1 MASDEA
7 YIVASIE
14 TATMYFNTM
23 SEEGQLW
30 LPPPYDVAGIAP
42 GYYVIVGKGCLRH
55 RLAIMGVMTAVQEDL
70 TNAQKYLRMA
80 AHVQQMHM
88 SDPVCWRTIKK
99 DEDQSWGPE
108 RPAFANGALCYLNAR
123 DAPVV
128 EAKAGE
134 LGLMSKHI
142 VISAEYVPILCEVY
156 NTVYA
161 MWNMPGQMIG
171 LTGRAAYVFVKAAL
185 LCEFRWYD
193 ANEQGPIALT
203 RQDIRRRREWASLD
217 SFDEGKQAGGKR
229 APKVV
234 RGGRMPL
241 ALLVNPNYEST
252 GEKPWLTTAAL
263 ADVACMTKHALAAGD
278 AYDDARERL
287 TKFRGGYAPPA
298 ETAYGISLS
307 RWDCIR
313 NRHSPNYA

>member
-1 MASDEA
+1 MALEA
-7 YIVASIE
+7 DYIVASIE
-14 TATMYFNTM
+14 TETMYFHSG
-23 SEEGQLW
+23 SEEGQLR

-70 TNAQKYLRMA
+70 TNAQKHLRMA

-88 SDPVCWRTIKK
+88 SDPVGWRTITK
-99 DEDQSWGPE
+99 DEDRSWGPE

-128 EAKAGE
+128 EAKAVAGE

-142 VISAEYVPILCEVY
+142 VISAEFVPILCEVY

-161 MWNMPGQMIG
+161 MWKMPGQMDS
-171 LTGRAAYVFVKAAL
+171 LAGRATYTFVRSAL
-185 LCEFRWYD
+185 LCDFRWHD
-193 ANEQGPIALT
+193 AKNPGPVALT
-203 RQDIRRRREWASLD
+203 CQDIRRRREWASILD
-217 SFDEGKQAGGKR
+217 RFDDGAFVAEGGQAPR
-229 APKVV
+229 AAAVV

-252 GEKPWLTTAAL
+252 GEEPCLTDAAL
-263 ADVACMTKHALAAGD
+263 LDVQCMAKHSLAAGCQ
-278 AYDDARERL
+278 
-287 TKFRGGYAPPA
+287 GY
-298 ETAYGISLS
+298 
-307 RWDCIR
+307 R
-313 NRHSPNYA
+313 